1 MFLAYAALFS
11 SLMEFVLFVF
21 AVVVVYQI
29 FLSDWIA
36 TKRAQWSVDK
46 SKSGSIDKIAQVK
59 LVSDDAKGIEE
70 FVTTNASYLSD
81 QMVKKLV
88 ARIESLKI
96 DQVIA
101 GDELLKTRIA
111 ELQPE
116 EEEQDAE
123 TLRSQRSSN

>member
-1 MFLAYAALFS
+1 MFVALFA
-11 SLMEFVLFVF
+11 SLLEFCLFVA

-36 TKRAQWSVDK
+36 AKRAGWREVR
-46 SKSGSIDKIAQVK
+46 GRAESIDKIAQVK
-59 LVSDDAKGIEE
+59 LVSDDAKGIEQ
-70 FVTTNASYLSD
+70 FVTNNAQYLSD

-101 GDELLKTRIA
+101 SDEILKKRIE
-111 ELQPE
+111 ELPQPE
-116 EEEQDAE
+116 EEEDAE
-123 TLRSQRSSN
+123 TARSQRAGH